1 MDRRLTREQL
11 QEILAGMKPG
21 TCFTPNKVGNLAVLD
36 GSGNYIGYIDFRTGE
51 VDLFEEAQGG

>member
-21 TCFTPNKVGNLAVLD
+21 TCFTPNKVGNLAVTDPAGAYL
-36 GSGNYIGYIDFRTGE
+36 GYIDFRTGE
-51 VDLFEEAQGG
+51 VGLFEEAQGG